1 MTVPS
6 PAHYWSV
13 WTRLHLFLQP
23 PEQPWQPQAQ
33 RAPSEI
39 APGFHSPV
47 NQQHTRASTGCCP
60 EEWDGLSQGHS
71 QTQEFSGSVGVIFC
85 WLTAEFYSTL
95 NATVPC
101 CRVQQL
107 LHTPTFPTCNQT
119 GVTRQ
124 STSTVAKQTWLQF
137 QNLPGAFLP
146 SVLFI
151 LLSLSWKKAL
161 HSYQK

>member
-1 MTVPS
+1 MWLYHHQPITGVCEHSSFFSHQNNPDSHKEHKEPPQKLLQACTAQWVSNTPVPALGAALRTGMSS
-6 PAHYWSV
+6 PKG
-13 WTRLHLFLQP
+13 
-23 PEQPWQPQAQ
+23 
-33 RAPSEI
+33 I
-39 APGFHSPV
+39 PGLRS
-47 NQQHTRASTGCCP
+47 
-60 EEWDGLSQGHS
+60 
-71 QTQEFSGSVGVIFC
+71 SVGVIFC

-95 NATVPC
+95 NATVHC

-107 LHTPTFPTCNQT
+107 FQTPTFPTCSQT
-119 GVTRQ
+119 GVTWQ

-151 LLSLSWKKAL
+151 FLSLSWKKAL